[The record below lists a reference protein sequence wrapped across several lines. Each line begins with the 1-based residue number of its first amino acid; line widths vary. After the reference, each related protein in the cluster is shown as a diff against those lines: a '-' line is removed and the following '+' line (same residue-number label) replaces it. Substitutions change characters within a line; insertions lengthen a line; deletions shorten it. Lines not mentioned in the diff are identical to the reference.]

1 MRKKYVKSIFE
12 IVERQQLNEVNIE
25 NERKNEIA
33 EEIQDF
39 FSDFQEKQIYKFNI
53 DKIIL

>member
-1 MRKKYVKSIFE
+1 MRKKYIKSIFE
-12 IVERQQLNEVNIE
+12 VVERQQLNEINIE

-39 FSDFQEKQIYKFNI
+39 FSDSQEKKIYKFNI